1 MFFEWLDRIRQ
12 KPKVVREQ
20 YAVFA
25 ALVIVGIIVGVWSL
39 SLPSRL
45 SSLLDEETGV
55 VQQASTPF
63 SSLWSGMREQFS
75 KRGDVLPAD
84 VPSVEQIPNMLE
96 EMVRAI
102 ESGEQEL
109 PPPRPVANIVQ
120 ITTTTTEAFATSS
133 ASE

>member
-25 ALVIVGIIVGVWSL
+25 AFLVVSVIAGVWSL
-39 SLPSRL
+39 SLPNRL

-75 KRGDVLPAD
+75 ERGNVLPAD
-84 VPSVEQIPNMLE
+84 MPSVEQIPNMLE

-102 ESGEQEL
+102 ESGQQEL

-120 ITTTTTEAFATSS
+120 ITTTTTKPVATSS
-133 ASE
+133 IDE